1 METNLMSGTIWKG
14 SNAQIT
20 LPLTPKCF
28 TYITAENIEINVY
41 TEVSGTSITYGETE
55 MAISGNNATIVMQ
68 PVQLDALND
77 GIIRYNV
84 AMDADGEH
92 YVFDLETRWM
102 LKTPNPY
109 TPIEGRYILYVTH
122 DYKDLY
128 YRIKNAGT
136 EERARIMG
144 NIYIYSY
151 PSQVVY
157 SPVISYKVAGDII
170 YMQVIHKVGDN
181 GYIGEYEIG
190 TDGVLKSNGRSKL
203 LNQDN
208 LTSAIDAE
216 TARTEST
223 YLKEHQSL
231 EGYATEQYVN
241 NAMDAEIART
251 ESRYVNINSLAD
263 FTTKQYVEDAISA
276 ETARTETTYQHILT
290 AGDNITIDENNVISA
305 TGGGGGKTNYY
316 LDEMSAAEK
325 ENLRALI
332 QSDIKNID
340 KIAVWLKTS
349 GNRYC
354 ESIAARAESTGR
366 VMFYF
371 LFDNTYRMYTIEIN
385 GNTRNIDTNF
395 ATEQWVQNQGY
406 LTEHQD
412 ISGKV
417 NNVQGVTGLWRGT
430 QAQYDALGTYDN
442 NVLYVIE

>member
-41 TEVSGTSITYGETE
+41 TEVSGASITYRETE

-151 PSQVVY
+151 PSKVVY
-157 SPVISYKVAGDII
+157 SPVISYNVAGDNI

-190 TDGVLKSNGRSKL
+190 ADGVLKSNGRSKL

-276 ETARTETTYQHILT
+276 ETARTESTYQKVLT
-290 AGDNITIDENNVISA
+290 AGDGITIDENNVISS
-305 TGGGGGKTNYY
+305 TGGDNIKVINFNLIKDDVNKVISFYEEIESLIPQSGVIYADLSHYRFFGAPAPSGYVPIEMY
-316 LDEMSAAEK
+316 LTDYDRTEKHLKFSFVTTKVFGQRKILIADLRVSADGTYGWRIHIAD
-325 ENLRALI
+325 LSSLI
-332 QSDIKNID
+332 Q
-340 KIAVWLKTS
+340 
-349 GNRYC
+349 
-354 ESIAARAESTGR
+354 
-366 VMFYF
+366 
-371 LFDNTYRMYTIEIN
+371 
-385 GNTRNIDTNF
+385 
-395 ATEQWVQNQGY
+395 
-406 LTEHQD
+406 
-412 ISGKV
+412 
-417 NNVQGVTGLWRGT
+417 
-430 QAQYDALGTYDN
+430 
-442 NVLYVIE
+442 